1 MPEILRMR
9 QDAMNDWITMRNSE
23 RREGRKEGM
32 EEGRKEGRKE
42 GIKETQLEVAQK
54 LKGKGIDLNLI
65 AESTGLSLSEIDQL

>member
-1 MPEILRMR
+1 
-9 QDAMNDWITMRNSE
+9 
-23 RREGRKEGM
+23 M

-54 LKGKGIDLNLI
+54 LKGKGIDLDLI